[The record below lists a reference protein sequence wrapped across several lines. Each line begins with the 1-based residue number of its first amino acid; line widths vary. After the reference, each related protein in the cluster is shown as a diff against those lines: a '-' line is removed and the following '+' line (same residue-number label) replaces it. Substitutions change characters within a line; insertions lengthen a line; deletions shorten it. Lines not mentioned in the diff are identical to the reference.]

1 MKLANTMVARALDQL
16 DAKVIPDDHPAN
28 QELTREFGDH
38 TFFLDQN
45 GLNIVE
51 IVELVDTES
60 GEAAGVVINLATW
73 SDVEQSSLEIHPPE
87 ITDVVVELGP
97 QDQPKV
103 N

>member
-1 MKLANTMVARALDQL
+1 MRLANTMVARALDQL
-16 DAKVIPDDHPAN
+16 DAKVIPDAHPAS
-28 QELTREFGDH
+28 QELTRRFGDH

-51 IVELVDTES
+51 AVDTET
-60 GEAAGVVINLATW
+60 GAAAGVVANATW
-73 SDVEQSSLEIHPPE
+73 SDVEQSSLEVHPPE

-97 QDQPKV
+97 QDQHKM

>member
-16 DAKVIPDDHPAN
+16 DAKVIPDAHPAS
-28 QELTREFGDH
+28 QELTRRFGDH

-51 IVELVDTES
+51 PVDTES
-60 GEAAGVVINLATW
+60 GEAAGVVVNLATW
-73 SDVEQSSLEIHPPE
+73 SDVEQSSLEVHPPE

-97 QDQPKV
+97 QDQHKM